1 MKIKGLDH
9 AAIAAK
15 VNGIVLARNTL
26 GGRDLMKKYW
36 LMTWIVFFVAVSA
49 VIQTAAAGAAGKPA
63 DDPEFKQNPKGVS
76 EMEIEGLD
84 HVAIGVRDM
93 DKAVEWFAR
102 VLGTEFYDIAGS
114 AEVSVEDLGARYMLS
129 LDHGVEL
136 ISPVLPVKET
146 AAPHIKRLAKLL
158 EDRDTVVMRIAF
170 KVEGLDEAAF
180 EEKGVR
186 IESKIEAEEVKPLP
200 LRNIREFLGRE
211 EDTLGIQMM
220 FIEFDRP

>member
-1 MKIKGLDH
+1 MK
-9 AAIAAK
+9 
-15 VNGIVLARNTL
+15 
-26 GGRDLMKKYW
+26 
-36 LMTWIVFFVAVSA
+36 
-49 VIQTAAAGAAGKPA
+49 
-63 DDPEFKQNPKGVS
+63 
-76 EMEIEGLD
+76 IEGLD
-84 HVAIGVRDM
+84 HVALGVTDM
-93 DKAVEWFAR
+93 DKAVEWFTR

-114 AEVSVEDLGARYMLS
+114 VEVPVEDLGARYMLS

-146 AAPHIKRLAKLL
+146 APPHIKRLAKLL

-170 KVEGLDEAAF
+170 KVEGLDEAAL

-200 LRNIREFLGRE
+200 LRNIKEFLGRE

-220 FIEFDRP
+220 FVDFDHA